1 MNNKISALLTNKHSK
16 YSIRKR
22 TVGTAS
28 LLIGATLVFG
38 IHAEDA
44 KAAENTEA
52 TDAPKVDN
60 HQVIND
66 EQLTTP
72 ATEASAT
79 EISAPEVQSSPS
91 GETKVAPTA
100 EETTIDTHSE
110 TNEIETT
117 PDAKEKLV
125 EVAQVT
131 PVKAPVEE
139 DISRKQEGEKQPTSS
154 EVEKAHTA
162 AVSQPRSLKRA
173 IPVAGNTTSEVNR
186 LDRVNQNVNDLI
198 KSDTTLSVKDS
209 DNSGTIEPGK
219 DSIAWKSAVSV
230 DDKVHSGD
238 YFTIKYSDTI
248 QAYGLNPVD
257 IRNIGNIE
265 DPNNGEIIAL
275 AKHDPTNHTIL
286 YTFTDYVDSF
296 NNVKMNM
303 NFTLYIDPE
312 KIPESTKNVAF
323 SLTVG
328 EQTTTTYA
336 DITYKN
342 YTVHENNSIGS
353 AFTETTSN
361 RGNQEDPGYYK
372 QVIYV
377 NPLDNNLNNAN
388 LKIEAYNEKFPQNI
402 GQINQ
407 DVTKLKIYQVPEGY
421 TLNKGY
427 DIDPSKL
434 IDVTDQYKDK
444 TFYDTNESVNIS
456 LGNITSPFVVVV
468 DTKFKYTESETPTLV
483 QMATLTSDSNGSVK
497 TGNALGFTG
506 NSSGGTGNPV
516 YRLGNYVWHDSNQNG
531 IQELGEEGVGGV
543 TVEVFDTA
551 TNTKVGQAVTNA
563 DGSYL
568 ITNIPN
574 GTYRV
579 EFSNIPDQY
588 KVSPSNQGGDDQK
601 DSNGLSSTITVNGK
615 DNLSADLG
623 IYKPTYKIGDYVWYD
638 GTSAETDGIQ
648 NNHAVEHPI
657 QDVIVKLYDETGT
670 KLLQETK
677 TNREGYYEFAGLEP
691 NRYVVEFTNPEGYKP
706 VKPNQGTT
714 ATDSNITESSNRVN
728 VTIVDKDDLTIDA
741 GYFKEVEPPKEEER
755 FNLGDKVW
763 EDLNKD
769 GIQNENEPG
778 IKGVKVT
785 LTKEDGSTVETTT
798 DENGNYK
805 FTELPNGKYK
815 VVFET
820 LEGYEATKVNVG
832 DTALDSDGQTVEV
845 VIDNKDDMSIDSGFH
860 KPEEVEPPKEER
872 FNLGDKVWE
881 DLNKDGIQN
890 ENEPGI
896 KGVKVTLTKE
906 DGSTVETTTDENGN
920 YKFTELPNGKYKVVF
935 ETPEGYEP
943 TKVNVGDT
951 ALDSDGQTVEVVID
965 NKDDMTIDS
974 GFHKPEEVEPPKEER
989 FNLGDKVWEDLNKD
1003 GIQNENEPG
1012 IKGVKVTL
1020 TKEDGSTVE
1029 TTTDENGNYKFT
1041 ELPNGKYK
1049 VVFETLEGYEATKVN
1064 VGDTALDSDGQTVEV
1079 VIDNKDDMTIDSGF
1093 HKPEEVEPPK
1103 EERFNLGDK
1112 VWEDLNK
1119 DGIQNENEPGIKG
1132 VKVTLTKE
1140 DGSTVETTTDENGNY
1155 KFTELPNGK
1164 YKVVFETLEGYE
1176 ATKVN
1181 VGDTAL
1187 DSDGQ
1192 TVEVV
1197 IDNKDDM
1204 TIDSGFHKPEE
1215 VESPKE
1221 ERFNLGD
1228 KVWED
1233 LNKDGIQNENEPGIK
1248 GVKVTLTKEDGST
1261 VETTT
1266 DENGNYKFT
1275 ELPNGKYKV
1284 VFETLEG
1291 YEATKVNVGDTAL
1304 DSDGQ
1309 TVEVVIDNKD
1319 DMSIDSGFHKPT
1331 PEVPEQ
1337 PGEPETPT
1345 PEVPEQPGEPEAP
1358 APNVPEQPGEPE
1370 TPTPD
1375 MPEQPGEPEV
1385 PTPDMPEQP
1394 GEPEAPTPDMPEQ
1407 PGEPEAPTP
1416 DMPEQPGEPEAPT
1429 PDMPEQPGEP
1439 EAPTPDM
1446 PEQPG
1451 EPEAPTPD
1459 MPEQPSEPKTPTPVL
1474 SEQPSH
1480 PSHKAITRPVSV
1492 GTQVDQT
1499 SHPTSK
1505 RKKQALPET
1514 GQSST
1519 NEAPLLGGLLAVL
1532 GALFVVGRRKKQKN
1546 Q

>member
-1 MNNKISALLTNKHSK
+1 M
-16 YSIRKR
+16 
-22 TVGTAS
+22 
-28 LLIGATLVFG
+28 
-38 IHAEDA
+38 
-44 KAAENTEA
+44 
-52 TDAPKVDN
+52 
-60 HQVIND
+60 
-66 EQLTTP
+66 
-72 ATEASAT
+72 
-79 EISAPEVQSSPS
+79 
-91 GETKVAPTA
+91 
-100 EETTIDTHSE
+100 
-110 TNEIETT
+110 
-117 PDAKEKLV
+117 
-125 EVAQVT
+125 T

-139 DISRKQEGEKQPTSS
+139 DISRKQEDEKQPTSS

-198 KSDTTLSVKDS
+198 KSDTSLTVIDADK
-209 DNSGTIEPGK
+209 NGTIVPAQ
-219 DSIAWKSAVSV
+219 DYIAWKSLISV
-230 DDKVHSGD
+230 DDKVNSGD
-238 YFTIKYSDTI
+238 HFTIKYSDTI
-248 QAYGLNPVD
+248 QMYGLNPVD
-257 IRNIGNIE
+257 IRNIG
-265 DPNNGEIIAL
+265 DVVDRNNGETIAT
-275 AKHDPTNHTIL
+275 AVHDTTNKVIT
-286 YTFTDYVDSF
+286 YTFTDYVDRF
-296 NNVKMNM
+296 NSVKMNM
-303 NFTLYIDPE
+303 DYSIYMDSAQ
-312 KIPESTKNVAF
+312 IPQSKTGIEF
-323 SLTVG
+323 GITVG
-328 EQTTTTYA
+328 NDTTTTTA
-336 DITYKN
+336 DINYPQYK
-342 YTVHENNSIGS
+342 VVDKNSIGS
-353 AFTETTSN
+353 AFTETVSN
-361 RGNQEDPGYYK
+361 KGNQDDPGYYI
-372 QVIYV
+372 QTIYV
-377 NPLDNNLNNAN
+377 NPLNESLKGTKLNVQAYHPKYPNNV
-388 LKIEAYNEKFPQNI
+388 

-407 DVTKLKIYQVPEGY
+407 DVTNLKIYQVPKGY
-421 TLNKGY
+421 TLNQGY
-427 DIDPSKL
+427 DINTKEL
-434 IDVTDQYKDK
+434 NDVTETFQSKIVYGKDDMV
-444 TFYDTNESVNIS
+444 TID
-456 LGNITSPFVVVV
+456 LGDITTPFVVVV
-468 DTKFKYTESETPTLV
+468 NSKFEYTDSENPTLV
-483 QMATLTSDSNGSVK
+483 QMATLTSANNRSAQV
-497 TGNALGFTG
+497 GNALGFT
-506 NSSGGTGNPV
+506 NNASGGIGKEV
-516 YRLGNYVWHDSNQNG
+516 YKVGNYVWHDSNQNG

-574 GTYRV
+574 GMYRV

-741 GYFKEVEPPKEEER
+741 GYFKEVEPPKEER

-763 EDLNKD
+763 EDLN
-769 GIQNENEPG
+769 Q
-778 IKGVKVT
+778 
-785 LTKEDGSTVETTT
+785 
-798 DENGNYK
+798 
-805 FTELPNGKYK
+805 
-815 VVFET
+815 
-820 LEGYEATKVNVG
+820 
-832 DTALDSDGQTVEV
+832 
-845 VIDNKDDMSIDSGFH
+845 
-860 KPEEVEPPKEER
+860 
-872 FNLGDKVWE
+872 
-881 DLNKDGIQN
+881 DGIQN

-935 ETPEGYEP
+935 ETP
-943 TKVNVGDT
+943 
-951 ALDSDGQTVEVVID
+951 
-965 NKDDMTIDS
+965 
-974 GFHKPEEVEPPKEER
+974 
-989 FNLGDKVWEDLNKD
+989 
-1003 GIQNENEPG
+1003 
-1012 IKGVKVTL
+1012 
-1020 TKEDGSTVE
+1020 
-1029 TTTDENGNYKFT
+1029 
-1041 ELPNGKYK
+1041 
-1049 VVFETLEGYEATKVN
+1049 
-1064 VGDTALDSDGQTVEV
+1064 
-1079 VIDNKDDMTIDSGF
+1079 
-1093 HKPEEVEPPK
+1093 
-1103 EERFNLGDK
+1103 
-1112 VWEDLNK
+1112 
-1119 DGIQNENEPGIKG
+1119 
-1132 VKVTLTKE
+1132 
-1140 DGSTVETTTDENGNY
+1140 
-1155 KFTELPNGK
+1155 
-1164 YKVVFETLEGYE
+1164 
-1176 ATKVN
+1176 
-1181 VGDTAL
+1181 
-1187 DSDGQ
+1187 
-1192 TVEVV
+1192 
-1197 IDNKDDM
+1197 
-1204 TIDSGFHKPEE
+1204 
-1215 VESPKE
+1215 
-1221 ERFNLGD
+1221 
-1228 KVWED
+1228 
-1233 LNKDGIQNENEPGIK
+1233 
-1248 GVKVTLTKEDGST
+1248 
-1261 VETTT
+1261 
-1266 DENGNYKFT
+1266 
-1275 ELPNGKYKV
+1275 
-1284 VFETLEG
+1284 EG

-1345 PEVPEQPGEPEAP
+1345 PEVPEQPGEPETP
-1358 APNVPEQPGEPE
+1358 TPEVPEQPGEPE
-1370 TPTPD
+1370 TPTPEV
-1375 MPEQPGEPEV
+1375 PEQPGKPETPTPEV
-1385 PTPDMPEQP
+1385 PEQP

-1407 PGEPEAPTP
+1407 PGEPEV
-1416 DMPEQPGEPEAPT
+1416 PT

>member
-1 MNNKISALLTNKHSK
+1 
-16 YSIRKR
+16 
-22 TVGTAS
+22 
-28 LLIGATLVFG
+28 
-38 IHAEDA
+38 
-44 KAAENTEA
+44 
-52 TDAPKVDN
+52 
-60 HQVIND
+60 
-66 EQLTTP
+66 
-72 ATEASAT
+72 
-79 EISAPEVQSSPS
+79 
-91 GETKVAPTA
+91 
-100 EETTIDTHSE
+100 
-110 TNEIETT
+110 
-117 PDAKEKLV
+117 
-125 EVAQVT
+125 
-131 PVKAPVEE
+131 
-139 DISRKQEGEKQPTSS
+139 
-154 EVEKAHTA
+154 
-162 AVSQPRSLKRA
+162 
-173 IPVAGNTTSEVNR
+173 
-186 LDRVNQNVNDLI
+186 
-198 KSDTTLSVKDS
+198 
-209 DNSGTIEPGK
+209 
-219 DSIAWKSAVSV
+219 
-230 DDKVHSGD
+230 
-238 YFTIKYSDTI
+238 
-248 QAYGLNPVD
+248 
-257 IRNIGNIE
+257 
-265 DPNNGEIIAL
+265 
-275 AKHDPTNHTIL
+275 
-286 YTFTDYVDSF
+286 
-296 NNVKMNM
+296 
-303 NFTLYIDPE
+303 
-312 KIPESTKNVAF
+312 PESTKNVAF

-574 GTYRV
+574 GMYRV

-763 EDLNKD
+763 EDLNQD

-820 LEGYEATKVNVG
+820 PEGYEPTKVNVG

-881 DLNKDGIQN
+881 DLNQDGIQN

-974 GFHKPEEVEPPKEER
+974 GFHKPTPEVPEQPGEP
-989 FNLGDKVWEDLNKD
+989 
-1003 GIQNENEPG
+1003 
-1012 IKGVKVTL
+1012 
-1020 TKEDGSTVE
+1020 E
-1029 TTTDENGNYKFT
+1029 T
-1041 ELPNGKYK
+1041 
-1049 VVFETLEGYEATKVN
+1049 
-1064 VGDTALDSDGQTVEV
+1064 
-1079 VIDNKDDMTIDSGF
+1079 
-1093 HKPEEVEPPK
+1093 
-1103 EERFNLGDK
+1103 
-1112 VWEDLNK
+1112 
-1119 DGIQNENEPGIKG
+1119 
-1132 VKVTLTKE
+1132 
-1140 DGSTVETTTDENGNY
+1140 
-1155 KFTELPNGK
+1155 
-1164 YKVVFETLEGYE
+1164 
-1176 ATKVN
+1176 
-1181 VGDTAL
+1181 
-1187 DSDGQ
+1187 
-1192 TVEVV
+1192 
-1197 IDNKDDM
+1197 
-1204 TIDSGFHKPEE
+1204 
-1215 VESPKE
+1215 
-1221 ERFNLGD
+1221 
-1228 KVWED
+1228 
-1233 LNKDGIQNENEPGIK
+1233 
-1248 GVKVTLTKEDGST
+1248 
-1261 VETTT
+1261 
-1266 DENGNYKFT
+1266 
-1275 ELPNGKYKV
+1275 
-1284 VFETLEG
+1284 
-1291 YEATKVNVGDTAL
+1291 
-1304 DSDGQ
+1304 
-1309 TVEVVIDNKD
+1309 
-1319 DMSIDSGFHKPT
+1319 PT

-1345 PEVPEQPGEPEAP
+1345 PEVPEQPGEPETP
-1358 APNVPEQPGEPE
+1358 TPEVPEQPGEPE
-1370 TPTPD
+1370 VPTPD

-1407 PGEPEAPTP
+1407 P
-1416 DMPEQPGEPEAPT
+1416 
-1429 PDMPEQPGEP
+1429 
-1439 EAPTPDM
+1439 
-1446 PEQPG
+1446 
-1451 EPEAPTPD
+1451 
-1459 MPEQPSEPKTPTPVL
+1459 SKPKTPTPVL

>member
-162 AVSQPRSLKRA
+162 AVSQPKSLKRA

-198 KSDTTLSVKDS
+198 KSDTSLTVIDADK
-209 DNSGTIEPGK
+209 NGTIVPAQ
-219 DSIAWKSAVSV
+219 DYIAWKSLISV
-230 DDKVHSGD
+230 DDKVNSGD
-238 YFTIKYSDTI
+238 HFTIKYSDTI
-248 QAYGLNPVD
+248 QMYGLNPVD
-257 IRNIGNIE
+257 IRNIG
-265 DPNNGEIIAL
+265 DVVDRNNGETIAT
-275 AKHDPTNHTIL
+275 AVHDTTNKVIT
-286 YTFTDYVDSF
+286 YTFTDYVDRF
-296 NNVKMNM
+296 NSVKMNM
-303 NFTLYIDPE
+303 DYSIYMDSAQ
-312 KIPESTKNVAF
+312 IPQSKTGVEF
-323 SLTVG
+323 GITVG
-328 EQTTTTYA
+328 NDTTTTTA
-336 DITYKN
+336 DINYPQYK
-342 YTVHENNSIGS
+342 VVDKNSIGS
-353 AFTETTSN
+353 AFTETVSN
-361 RGNQEDPGYYK
+361 KGNQDDPGYYI
-372 QVIYV
+372 QTIYV
-377 NPLDNNLNNAN
+377 NPLNESLKGTKLNVQAYHPNYPNNV
-388 LKIEAYNEKFPQNI
+388 

-407 DVTKLKIYQVPEGY
+407 DITNLKIYQVPEGY
-421 TLNKGY
+421 TLNQGY
-427 DIDPSKL
+427 DINTKEL
-434 IDVTDQYKDK
+434 TEVTDKFQQKIMYDK
-444 TFYDTNESVNIS
+444 NDSVTVDF
-456 LGNITSPFVVVV
+456 GDITTPYVVVV
-468 DTKFKYTESETPTLV
+468 NSKFEYTDSENPTLV
-483 QMATLTSDSNGSVK
+483 QMATLTSANNRSAQV
-497 TGNALGFTG
+497 GNALGFT
-506 NSSGGTGNPV
+506 NNASGGIGKEV
-516 YRLGNYVWHDSNQNG
+516 YKVGNYVWHDSNQNG

-574 GTYRV
+574 GMYRV

-763 EDLNKD
+763 EDLNQD

-820 LEGYEATKVNVG
+820 PEGYEPTKVNVG

-1049 VVFETLEGYEATKVN
+1049 VVFET
-1064 VGDTALDSDGQTVEV
+1064 
-1079 VIDNKDDMTIDSGF
+1079 
-1093 HKPEEVEPPK
+1093 P
-1103 EERFNLGDK
+1103 
-1112 VWEDLNK
+1112 
-1119 DGIQNENEPGIKG
+1119 
-1132 VKVTLTKE
+1132 
-1140 DGSTVETTTDENGNY
+1140 
-1155 KFTELPNGK
+1155 
-1164 YKVVFETLEGYE
+1164 
-1176 ATKVN
+1176 
-1181 VGDTAL
+1181 
-1187 DSDGQ
+1187 
-1192 TVEVV
+1192 
-1197 IDNKDDM
+1197 
-1204 TIDSGFHKPEE
+1204 
-1215 VESPKE
+1215 
-1221 ERFNLGD
+1221 
-1228 KVWED
+1228 
-1233 LNKDGIQNENEPGIK
+1233 
-1248 GVKVTLTKEDGST
+1248 
-1261 VETTT
+1261 
-1266 DENGNYKFT
+1266 
-1275 ELPNGKYKV
+1275 
-1284 VFETLEG
+1284 EG

-1345 PEVPEQPGEPEAP
+1345 PEVPEQPGEPETP
-1358 APNVPEQPGEPE
+1358 TPEVPEQPGEPE
-1370 TPTPD
+1370 TPTPEV
-1375 MPEQPGEPEV
+1375 PEQPGEPE
-1385 PTPDMPEQP
+1385 T
-1394 GEPEAPTPDMPEQ
+1394 
-1407 PGEPEAPTP
+1407 
-1416 DMPEQPGEPEAPT
+1416 
-1429 PDMPEQPGEP
+1429 
-1439 EAPTPDM
+1439 
-1446 PEQPG
+1446 
-1451 EPEAPTPD
+1451 PTPD

-1505 RKKQALPET
+1505 RKKQSLPET

>member
-820 LEGYEATKVNVG
+820 PEGYEPTKVNVG

-1049 VVFETLEGYEATKVN
+1049 VVFET
-1064 VGDTALDSDGQTVEV
+1064 
-1079 VIDNKDDMTIDSGF
+1079 
-1093 HKPEEVEPPK
+1093 P
-1103 EERFNLGDK
+1103 
-1112 VWEDLNK
+1112 
-1119 DGIQNENEPGIKG
+1119 
-1132 VKVTLTKE
+1132 
-1140 DGSTVETTTDENGNY
+1140 
-1155 KFTELPNGK
+1155 
-1164 YKVVFETLEGYE
+1164 EGYE

-1309 TVEVVIDNKD
+1309 TVEVVIDNK
-1319 DMSIDSGFHKPT
+1319 
-1331 PEVPEQ
+1331 
-1337 PGEPETPT
+1337 
-1345 PEVPEQPGEPEAP
+1345 
-1358 APNVPEQPGEPE
+1358 
-1370 TPTPD
+1370 
-1375 MPEQPGEPEV
+1375 
-1385 PTPDMPEQP
+1385 
-1394 GEPEAPTPDMPEQ
+1394 
-1407 PGEPEAPTP
+1407 
-1416 DMPEQPGEPEAPT
+1416 
-1429 PDMPEQPGEP
+1429 
-1439 EAPTPDM
+1439 
-1446 PEQPG
+1446 
-1451 EPEAPTPD
+1451 
-1459 MPEQPSEPKTPTPVL
+1459 
-1474 SEQPSH
+1474 
-1480 PSHKAITRPVSV
+1480 
-1492 GTQVDQT
+1492 
-1499 SHPTSK
+1499 
-1505 RKKQALPET
+1505 
-1514 GQSST
+1514 
-1519 NEAPLLGGLLAVL
+1519 
-1532 GALFVVGRRKKQKN
+1532 
-1546 Q
+1546 

>member
-139 DISRKQEGEKQPTSS
+139 DISRKQEDEKQPTSS

-198 KSDTTLSVKDS
+198 KSDTSLTVIDADK
-209 DNSGTIEPGK
+209 NGTIVPAQ
-219 DSIAWKSAVSV
+219 DYIAWKSLISV
-230 DDKVHSGD
+230 DDKVNSGD
-238 YFTIKYSDTI
+238 HFTIKYSDTI
-248 QAYGLNPVD
+248 QMYGLNPVD
-257 IRNIGNIE
+257 IRNIG
-265 DPNNGEIIAL
+265 DVVDRNNGETIAT
-275 AKHDPTNHTIL
+275 AVHDTTNKVIT
-286 YTFTDYVDSF
+286 YTFTDYVDRF
-296 NNVKMNM
+296 NSVKMNM
-303 NFTLYIDPE
+303 DYSIYMDSAQ
-312 KIPESTKNVAF
+312 IPQSKTGIEF
-323 SLTVG
+323 GITVG
-328 EQTTTTYA
+328 NDTTTATA
-336 DITYKN
+336 DINYPQYK
-342 YTVHENNSIGS
+342 VVDKNSIGS
-353 AFTETTSN
+353 AFTETVSN
-361 RGNQEDPGYYK
+361 KGNQDDPGYYI
-372 QVIYV
+372 QTIYV
-377 NPLDNNLNNAN
+377 NPLNESLKGTKLNVQAYHPKYPNNV
-388 LKIEAYNEKFPQNI
+388 

-407 DVTKLKIYQVPEGY
+407 DVTNLKIYQVPKGY
-421 TLNKGY
+421 TLNQGY
-427 DIDPSKL
+427 DINTKEL
-434 IDVTDQYKDK
+434 NDVTETFQSKIVYGKDDMV
-444 TFYDTNESVNIS
+444 TID
-456 LGNITSPFVVVV
+456 LGDITTPFVVVV
-468 DTKFKYTESETPTLV
+468 NSKFEYTDSENPTLV
-483 QMATLTSDSNGSVK
+483 QMATLTSANNRSAQV
-497 TGNALGFTG
+497 GNALGFT
-506 NSSGGTGNPV
+506 NNASGGIGKEV
-516 YRLGNYVWHDSNQNG
+516 YKVGNYVWHDSNQNG

-648 NNHAVEHPI
+648 NNHAAEHPI

-741 GYFKEVEPPKEEER
+741 GYF
-755 FNLGDKVW
+755 N
-763 EDLNKD
+763 
-769 GIQNENEPG
+769 
-778 IKGVKVT
+778 
-785 LTKEDGSTVETTT
+785 
-798 DENGNYK
+798 
-805 FTELPNGKYK
+805 
-815 VVFET
+815 
-820 LEGYEATKVNVG
+820 
-832 DTALDSDGQTVEV
+832 
-845 VIDNKDDMSIDSGFH
+845 
-860 KPEEVEPPKEER
+860 EVEPPKEER

-935 ETPEGYEP
+935 ETPEGY
-943 TKVNVGDT
+943 
-951 ALDSDGQTVEVVID
+951 A
-965 NKDDMTIDS
+965 
-974 GFHKPEEVEPPKEER
+974 
-989 FNLGDKVWEDLNKD
+989 
-1003 GIQNENEPG
+1003 
-1012 IKGVKVTL
+1012 
-1020 TKEDGSTVE
+1020 
-1029 TTTDENGNYKFT
+1029 
-1041 ELPNGKYK
+1041 
-1049 VVFETLEGYEATKVN
+1049 ATKVN

-1093 HKPEEVEPPK
+1093 HKPTPEVPEQPGEP
-1103 EERFNLGDK
+1103 
-1112 VWEDLNK
+1112 
-1119 DGIQNENEPGIKG
+1119 
-1132 VKVTLTKE
+1132 
-1140 DGSTVETTTDENGNY
+1140 ET
-1155 KFTELPNGK
+1155 
-1164 YKVVFETLEGYE
+1164 
-1176 ATKVN
+1176 
-1181 VGDTAL
+1181 
-1187 DSDGQ
+1187 
-1192 TVEVV
+1192 
-1197 IDNKDDM
+1197 
-1204 TIDSGFHKPEE
+1204 
-1215 VESPKE
+1215 
-1221 ERFNLGD
+1221 
-1228 KVWED
+1228 
-1233 LNKDGIQNENEPGIK
+1233 
-1248 GVKVTLTKEDGST
+1248 
-1261 VETTT
+1261 
-1266 DENGNYKFT
+1266 
-1275 ELPNGKYKV
+1275 
-1284 VFETLEG
+1284 
-1291 YEATKVNVGDTAL
+1291 
-1304 DSDGQ
+1304 
-1309 TVEVVIDNKD
+1309 
-1319 DMSIDSGFHKPT
+1319 PT

-1345 PEVPEQPGEPEAP
+1345 PEVPEQPGEPE
-1358 APNVPEQPGEPE
+1358 V
-1370 TPTPD
+1370 PTPD

-1394 GEPEAPTPDMPEQ
+1394 GEPEVPTPDVPEQPGEPETPTPEVPEQPGEPEVPTPDMPEQ
-1407 PGEPEAPTP
+1407 PGEPEV
-1416 DMPEQPGEPEAPT
+1416 
-1429 PDMPEQPGEP
+1429 
-1439 EAPTPDM
+1439 PTPDM

>member
-198 KSDTTLSVKDS
+198 KSDTSLTVIDADK
-209 DNSGTIEPGK
+209 NGTIVPAQ
-219 DSIAWKSAVSV
+219 DYIAWKSLISV
-230 DDKVHSGD
+230 DDKVNSGD
-238 YFTIKYSDTI
+238 HFTIKYSDTI
-248 QAYGLNPVD
+248 QMYGLNPVD
-257 IRNIGNIE
+257 IRNIG
-265 DPNNGEIIAL
+265 DVVDRNNGETIAT
-275 AKHDPTNHTIL
+275 AVHDTTNKVIT
-286 YTFTDYVDSF
+286 YTFTDYVDRF
-296 NNVKMNM
+296 NSVKMNM
-303 NFTLYIDPE
+303 DYSIYMDSAQ
-312 KIPESTKNVAF
+312 IPQSKTGIEF
-323 SLTVG
+323 GITVG
-328 EQTTTTYA
+328 NDTTTTTTA
-336 DITYKN
+336 DINYPQYK
-342 YTVHENNSIGS
+342 VVDKNSIGS
-353 AFTETTSN
+353 AFTETVSN
-361 RGNQEDPGYYK
+361 KGNQDDPGYYI
-372 QVIYV
+372 QTIYV
-377 NPLDNNLNNAN
+377 NPLNESLKGTKLNVQAYHPKYPNNV
-388 LKIEAYNEKFPQNI
+388 

-407 DVTKLKIYQVPEGY
+407 DVTNLKIYQVPKGY
-421 TLNKGY
+421 TLNQGY
-427 DIDPSKL
+427 DINTKEL
-434 IDVTDQYKDK
+434 NDVTETFQSKIVYGKDDMV
-444 TFYDTNESVNIS
+444 TID
-456 LGNITSPFVVVV
+456 LGDITTPFVVVV
-468 DTKFKYTESETPTLV
+468 NSKFEYTDSENPTLV
-483 QMATLTSDSNGSVK
+483 QMATLTSANNRSAQV
-497 TGNALGFTG
+497 GNALGFT
-506 NSSGGTGNPV
+506 NNASGGIGKEV
-516 YRLGNYVWHDSNQNG
+516 YKVGNYVWHDSNQNG

-648 NNHAVEHPI
+648 NNHAAEHPI

-714 ATDSNITESSNRVN
+714 ATDSNITQSSNRVN

-741 GYFKEVEPPKEEER
+741 GYFNEVEPPKEER

-820 LEGYEATKVNVG
+820 PEGYEATKVNVG

-935 ETPEGYEP
+935 ETPEGYE
-943 TKVNVGDT
+943 
-951 ALDSDGQTVEVVID
+951 
-965 NKDDMTIDS
+965 
-974 GFHKPEEVEPPKEER
+974 
-989 FNLGDKVWEDLNKD
+989 
-1003 GIQNENEPG
+1003 
-1012 IKGVKVTL
+1012 
-1020 TKEDGSTVE
+1020 
-1029 TTTDENGNYKFT
+1029 
-1041 ELPNGKYK
+1041 
-1049 VVFETLEGYEATKVN
+1049 
-1064 VGDTALDSDGQTVEV
+1064 
-1079 VIDNKDDMTIDSGF
+1079 
-1093 HKPEEVEPPK
+1093 
-1103 EERFNLGDK
+1103 
-1112 VWEDLNK
+1112 
-1119 DGIQNENEPGIKG
+1119 
-1132 VKVTLTKE
+1132 
-1140 DGSTVETTTDENGNY
+1140 
-1155 KFTELPNGK
+1155 
-1164 YKVVFETLEGYE
+1164 
-1176 ATKVN
+1176 
-1181 VGDTAL
+1181 
-1187 DSDGQ
+1187 
-1192 TVEVV
+1192 
-1197 IDNKDDM
+1197 
-1204 TIDSGFHKPEE
+1204 
-1215 VESPKE
+1215 
-1221 ERFNLGD
+1221 
-1228 KVWED
+1228 
-1233 LNKDGIQNENEPGIK
+1233 
-1248 GVKVTLTKEDGST
+1248 
-1261 VETTT
+1261 
-1266 DENGNYKFT
+1266 
-1275 ELPNGKYKV
+1275 
-1284 VFETLEG
+1284 
-1291 YEATKVNVGDTAL
+1291 ATKVNVGDTAL

-1345 PEVPEQPGEPEAP
+1345 PEVPEQPGEPETP
-1358 APNVPEQPGEPE
+1358 TPEVPEQPGEPE
-1370 TPTPD
+1370 TPTPEVPEQPGKPETPTPEVPEQPGEPEAPTPD

-1407 PGEPEAPTP
+1407 PR
-1416 DMPEQPGEPEAPT
+1416 
-1429 PDMPEQPGEP
+1429 
-1439 EAPTPDM
+1439 
-1446 PEQPG
+1446 

>member
-198 KSDTTLSVKDS
+198 KSDTSLTVIDADK
-209 DNSGTIEPGK
+209 NGTIVPAQ
-219 DSIAWKSAVSV
+219 DYIAWKSLISV
-230 DDKVHSGD
+230 DDKVNSGD
-238 YFTIKYSDTI
+238 HFTIKYSDTI
-248 QAYGLNPVD
+248 QMYGLNPVD
-257 IRNIGNIE
+257 IRNIG
-265 DPNNGEIIAL
+265 DVVDRNNGETIAT
-275 AKHDPTNHTIL
+275 AVHDTTNKVIT
-286 YTFTDYVDSF
+286 YTFTDYVDRF
-296 NNVKMNM
+296 NSVKMNM
-303 NFTLYIDPE
+303 DYSIYMDSAQ
-312 KIPESTKNVAF
+312 IPQSKTGIEF
-323 SLTVG
+323 GITVG
-328 EQTTTTYA
+328 NDTTTTTA
-336 DITYKN
+336 DINYPQYK
-342 YTVHENNSIGS
+342 VVDKNSIGS
-353 AFTETTSN
+353 AFTETVSN
-361 RGNQEDPGYYK
+361 KGNQDDPGYYI
-372 QVIYV
+372 QTIYV
-377 NPLDNNLNNAN
+377 NPLNESLKGTKLNVQAYHPKYPNNV
-388 LKIEAYNEKFPQNI
+388 

-407 DVTKLKIYQVPEGY
+407 DVTNLKIYQVPKGY
-421 TLNKGY
+421 TLNQGY
-427 DIDPSKL
+427 DINTKEL
-434 IDVTDQYKDK
+434 NDVTETFQSKIVYGKDDMV
-444 TFYDTNESVNIS
+444 TID
-456 LGNITSPFVVVV
+456 LGDITTPFVVVV
-468 DTKFKYTESETPTLV
+468 NSKFEYTDSENPTLV
-483 QMATLTSDSNGSVK
+483 QMATLTSANNRSAQV
-497 TGNALGFTG
+497 GNALGFT
-506 NSSGGTGNPV
+506 NNASGGIGKEV
-516 YRLGNYVWHDSNQNG
+516 YKVGNYVWHDSNQNG

-648 NNHAVEHPI
+648 NNHAAEHPI

-741 GYFKEVEPPKEEER
+741 GYFKEVEPPKEE
-755 FNLGDKVW
+755 
-763 EDLNKD
+763 
-769 GIQNENEPG
+769 
-778 IKGVKVT
+778 
-785 LTKEDGSTVETTT
+785 
-798 DENGNYK
+798 
-805 FTELPNGKYK
+805 
-815 VVFET
+815 
-820 LEGYEATKVNVG
+820 
-832 DTALDSDGQTVEV
+832 
-845 VIDNKDDMSIDSGFH
+845 
-860 KPEEVEPPKEER
+860 R

-935 ETPEGYEP
+935 ETPEGYEA

-974 GFHKPEEVEPPKEER
+974 GFHKPEEVEPPKEEER
-989 FNLGDKVWEDLNKD
+989 FNLGDKVWEDLNQD

-1049 VVFETLEGYEATKVN
+1049 VVFET
-1064 VGDTALDSDGQTVEV
+1064 
-1079 VIDNKDDMTIDSGF
+1079 
-1093 HKPEEVEPPK
+1093 P
-1103 EERFNLGDK
+1103 
-1112 VWEDLNK
+1112 
-1119 DGIQNENEPGIKG
+1119 
-1132 VKVTLTKE
+1132 
-1140 DGSTVETTTDENGNY
+1140 
-1155 KFTELPNGK
+1155 
-1164 YKVVFETLEGYE
+1164 
-1176 ATKVN
+1176 
-1181 VGDTAL
+1181 
-1187 DSDGQ
+1187 
-1192 TVEVV
+1192 
-1197 IDNKDDM
+1197 
-1204 TIDSGFHKPEE
+1204 
-1215 VESPKE
+1215 
-1221 ERFNLGD
+1221 
-1228 KVWED
+1228 
-1233 LNKDGIQNENEPGIK
+1233 
-1248 GVKVTLTKEDGST
+1248 
-1261 VETTT
+1261 
-1266 DENGNYKFT
+1266 
-1275 ELPNGKYKV
+1275 
-1284 VFETLEG
+1284 EG

-1345 PEVPEQPGEPEAP
+1345 PEVPEQPGEPETP
-1358 APNVPEQPGEPE
+1358 TPEVPEQPGEPE
-1370 TPTPD
+1370 
-1375 MPEQPGEPEV
+1375 V
-1385 PTPDMPEQP
+1385 
-1394 GEPEAPTPDMPEQ
+1394 
-1407 PGEPEAPTP
+1407 
-1416 DMPEQPGEPEAPT
+1416 
-1429 PDMPEQPGEP
+1429 
-1439 EAPTPDM
+1439 PTPDM

>member
-44 KAAENTEA
+44 KAAENKEA
-52 TDAPKVDN
+52 TDTPKVDN

-110 TNEIETT
+110 TNEIEPT
-117 PDAKEKLV
+117 PDTKEKLV

-131 PVKAPVEE
+131 PVKVPVEE
-139 DISRKQEGEKQPTSS
+139 DLSRKQEGEKQPTSS

-342 YTVHENNSIGS
+342 YTVYENNSIGS

-444 TFYDTNESVNIS
+444 TVYDKNESVNVS
-456 LGNITSPFVVVV
+456 FGNITSPFVVVV
-468 DTKFKYTESETPTLV
+468 DTKFKYTDSETPTLV
-483 QMATLTSDSNGSVK
+483 QMATLTSDNNGSVK

-551 TNTKVGQAVTNA
+551 TNTKVGQTVTNA

-648 NNHAVEHPI
+648 NNHAAEHPI

-741 GYFKEVEPPKEEER
+741 GYFKEVEPPKEE
-755 FNLGDKVW
+755 
-763 EDLNKD
+763 
-769 GIQNENEPG
+769 
-778 IKGVKVT
+778 
-785 LTKEDGSTVETTT
+785 
-798 DENGNYK
+798 
-805 FTELPNGKYK
+805 
-815 VVFET
+815 
-820 LEGYEATKVNVG
+820 
-832 DTALDSDGQTVEV
+832 
-845 VIDNKDDMSIDSGFH
+845 
-860 KPEEVEPPKEER
+860 R

-935 ETPEGYEP
+935 ETP
-943 TKVNVGDT
+943 
-951 ALDSDGQTVEVVID
+951 
-965 NKDDMTIDS
+965 
-974 GFHKPEEVEPPKEER
+974 
-989 FNLGDKVWEDLNKD
+989 
-1003 GIQNENEPG
+1003 
-1012 IKGVKVTL
+1012 
-1020 TKEDGSTVE
+1020 
-1029 TTTDENGNYKFT
+1029 
-1041 ELPNGKYK
+1041 
-1049 VVFETLEGYEATKVN
+1049 EGYEATKVN

-1164 YKVVFETLEGYE
+1164 YKVVFETPEGYE

-1181 VGDTAL
+1181 LGDTAL

-1204 TIDSGFHKPEE
+1204 T
-1215 VESPKE
+1215 
-1221 ERFNLGD
+1221 
-1228 KVWED
+1228 
-1233 LNKDGIQNENEPGIK
+1233 
-1248 GVKVTLTKEDGST
+1248 
-1261 VETTT
+1261 
-1266 DENGNYKFT
+1266 
-1275 ELPNGKYKV
+1275 
-1284 VFETLEG
+1284 
-1291 YEATKVNVGDTAL
+1291 
-1304 DSDGQ
+1304 
-1309 TVEVVIDNKD
+1309 
-1319 DMSIDSGFHKPT
+1319 IDSGFHKPT

-1345 PEVPEQPGEPEAP
+1345 PEVPEQPGEPETP
-1358 APNVPEQPGEPE
+1358 TPEVPEQPGEPE
-1370 TPTPD
+1370 TPTP
-1375 MPEQPGEPEV
+1375 EV
-1385 PTPDMPEQP
+1385 PEQP
-1394 GEPEAPTPDMPEQ
+1394 GEPEAPTPEVPV
-1407 PGEPEAPTP
+1407 
-1416 DMPEQPGEPEAPT
+1416 
-1429 PDMPEQPGEP
+1429 
-1439 EAPTPDM
+1439 
-1446 PEQPG
+1446 
-1451 EPEAPTPD
+1451 
-1459 MPEQPSEPKTPTPVL
+1459 QPSEPKTPTPVL

-1505 RKKQALPET
+1505 RKQQALPET

>member
-139 DISRKQEGEKQPTSS
+139 DISRKQEDEKQPTSS

-198 KSDTTLSVKDS
+198 KSDTSLTVIDADK
-209 DNSGTIEPGK
+209 NGTIVPAQ
-219 DSIAWKSAVSV
+219 DYIAWKSLISV
-230 DDKVHSGD
+230 DDKVNSGD
-238 YFTIKYSDTI
+238 HFTIKYSDTI
-248 QAYGLNPVD
+248 QMYGLNPVD
-257 IRNIGNIE
+257 IRNIG
-265 DPNNGEIIAL
+265 DVVDRNNGETIAT
-275 AKHDPTNHTIL
+275 AVHDTTNKVIT
-286 YTFTDYVDSF
+286 YTFTDYVDRF
-296 NNVKMNM
+296 NSVKMNM
-303 NFTLYIDPE
+303 DYSIYMDSAQ
-312 KIPESTKNVAF
+312 IPQSKTGIEF
-323 SLTVG
+323 GITVG
-328 EQTTTTYA
+328 NDTTTTTA
-336 DITYKN
+336 DINYPQYK
-342 YTVHENNSIGS
+342 VVDKNSIGS
-353 AFTETTSN
+353 AFTETVSN
-361 RGNQEDPGYYK
+361 KGNQDDPGYYI
-372 QVIYV
+372 QTIYV
-377 NPLDNNLNNAN
+377 NPLNESLKGTKLNVQAYHPKYPNNV
-388 LKIEAYNEKFPQNI
+388 

-407 DVTKLKIYQVPEGY
+407 DVTNLKIYQVPKGY
-421 TLNKGY
+421 TLNQGY
-427 DIDPSKL
+427 DINTKEL
-434 IDVTDQYKDK
+434 NDVTETFQSKIVYGKDDMV
-444 TFYDTNESVNIS
+444 TID
-456 LGNITSPFVVVV
+456 LGDITTPFVVVV
-468 DTKFKYTESETPTLV
+468 NSKFEYTDSENPTLV
-483 QMATLTSDSNGSVK
+483 QMATLTSANNRSAQV
-497 TGNALGFTG
+497 GNALGFT
-506 NSSGGTGNPV
+506 NNASGGIGKEV
-516 YRLGNYVWHDSNQNG
+516 YKVGNYVWHDSNQNG

-648 NNHAVEHPI
+648 NNHAAEHPI

-691 NRYVVEFTNPEGYKP
+691 T
-706 VKPNQGTT
+706 
-714 ATDSNITESSNRVN
+714 
-728 VTIVDKDDLTIDA
+728 
-741 GYFKEVEPPKEEER
+741 
-755 FNLGDKVW
+755 
-763 EDLNKD
+763 
-769 GIQNENEPG
+769 
-778 IKGVKVT
+778 
-785 LTKEDGSTVETTT
+785 
-798 DENGNYK
+798 
-805 FTELPNGKYK
+805 
-815 VVFET
+815 
-820 LEGYEATKVNVG
+820 
-832 DTALDSDGQTVEV
+832 
-845 VIDNKDDMSIDSGFH
+845 
-860 KPEEVEPPKEER
+860 KEER

-935 ETPEGYEP
+935 ETP
-943 TKVNVGDT
+943 
-951 ALDSDGQTVEVVID
+951 
-965 NKDDMTIDS
+965 
-974 GFHKPEEVEPPKEER
+974 
-989 FNLGDKVWEDLNKD
+989 
-1003 GIQNENEPG
+1003 
-1012 IKGVKVTL
+1012 
-1020 TKEDGSTVE
+1020 
-1029 TTTDENGNYKFT
+1029 
-1041 ELPNGKYK
+1041 
-1049 VVFETLEGYEATKVN
+1049 EGYEATKVN

-1164 YKVVFETLEGYE
+1164 YKVVFET
-1176 ATKVN
+1176 
-1181 VGDTAL
+1181 
-1187 DSDGQ
+1187 
-1192 TVEVV
+1192 
-1197 IDNKDDM
+1197 
-1204 TIDSGFHKPEE
+1204 P
-1215 VESPKE
+1215 
-1221 ERFNLGD
+1221 
-1228 KVWED
+1228 
-1233 LNKDGIQNENEPGIK
+1233 
-1248 GVKVTLTKEDGST
+1248 
-1261 VETTT
+1261 
-1266 DENGNYKFT
+1266 
-1275 ELPNGKYKV
+1275 
-1284 VFETLEG
+1284 EG

-1370 TPTPD
+1370 TPTP
-1375 MPEQPGEPEV
+1375 
-1385 PTPDMPEQP
+1385 TPDMPEQP
-1394 GEPEAPTPDMPEQ
+1394 GEPEV
-1407 PGEPEAPTP
+1407 
-1416 DMPEQPGEPEAPT
+1416 
-1429 PDMPEQPGEP
+1429 
-1439 EAPTPDM
+1439 PTPDM

>member
-139 DISRKQEGEKQPTSS
+139 DISRKQEDEKQPTSS

-198 KSDTTLSVKDS
+198 KSDTSLTVIDADK
-209 DNSGTIEPGK
+209 NGTIVPAQ
-219 DSIAWKSAVSV
+219 DYIAWKSLISV
-230 DDKVHSGD
+230 DDKVNSGD
-238 YFTIKYSDTI
+238 HFTIKYSDTI
-248 QAYGLNPVD
+248 QMYGLNPVD
-257 IRNIGNIE
+257 IRNIG
-265 DPNNGEIIAL
+265 DVVDRNNGETIAT
-275 AKHDPTNHTIL
+275 AVHDTTNKVIT
-286 YTFTDYVDSF
+286 YTFTDYVDRF
-296 NNVKMNM
+296 NSVKMNM
-303 NFTLYIDPE
+303 DYSIYMDSAQ
-312 KIPESTKNVAF
+312 IPQSKTGIEF
-323 SLTVG
+323 GITVG
-328 EQTTTTYA
+328 NDTTTATA
-336 DITYKN
+336 DINYPQYK
-342 YTVHENNSIGS
+342 VVDKNSIGS
-353 AFTETTSN
+353 AFTETVSN
-361 RGNQEDPGYYK
+361 KGNQDDPGYYI
-372 QVIYV
+372 QTIYV
-377 NPLDNNLNNAN
+377 NPLNESLKGTKLNVQAYHPKYPNNV
-388 LKIEAYNEKFPQNI
+388 

-407 DVTKLKIYQVPEGY
+407 DVTNLKIYQVPKGY
-421 TLNKGY
+421 TLNQGY
-427 DIDPSKL
+427 DINTKEL
-434 IDVTDQYKDK
+434 NDVTETFQSKIVYGKDDMV
-444 TFYDTNESVNIS
+444 TID
-456 LGNITSPFVVVV
+456 LGDITTPFVVVV
-468 DTKFKYTESETPTLV
+468 NSKFEYTDSENPTLV
-483 QMATLTSDSNGSVK
+483 QMATLTSANNRSAQV
-497 TGNALGFTG
+497 GNALGFT
-506 NSSGGTGNPV
+506 NNASGGIGKEV
-516 YRLGNYVWHDSNQNG
+516 YKVGNYVWHDSNQNG

-648 NNHAVEHPI
+648 NNHAAEHPI

-741 GYFKEVEPPKEEER
+741 GYF
-755 FNLGDKVW
+755 N
-763 EDLNKD
+763 
-769 GIQNENEPG
+769 
-778 IKGVKVT
+778 
-785 LTKEDGSTVETTT
+785 
-798 DENGNYK
+798 
-805 FTELPNGKYK
+805 
-815 VVFET
+815 
-820 LEGYEATKVNVG
+820 
-832 DTALDSDGQTVEV
+832 
-845 VIDNKDDMSIDSGFH
+845 
-860 KPEEVEPPKEER
+860 EVEPPKEER

-935 ETPEGYEP
+935 ETPEGY
-943 TKVNVGDT
+943 
-951 ALDSDGQTVEVVID
+951 A
-965 NKDDMTIDS
+965 
-974 GFHKPEEVEPPKEER
+974 
-989 FNLGDKVWEDLNKD
+989 
-1003 GIQNENEPG
+1003 
-1012 IKGVKVTL
+1012 
-1020 TKEDGSTVE
+1020 
-1029 TTTDENGNYKFT
+1029 
-1041 ELPNGKYK
+1041 
-1049 VVFETLEGYEATKVN
+1049 ATKVN

-1093 HKPEEVEPPK
+1093 HKPTPEVPEQPGEP
-1103 EERFNLGDK
+1103 
-1112 VWEDLNK
+1112 
-1119 DGIQNENEPGIKG
+1119 
-1132 VKVTLTKE
+1132 
-1140 DGSTVETTTDENGNY
+1140 ET
-1155 KFTELPNGK
+1155 
-1164 YKVVFETLEGYE
+1164 
-1176 ATKVN
+1176 
-1181 VGDTAL
+1181 
-1187 DSDGQ
+1187 
-1192 TVEVV
+1192 
-1197 IDNKDDM
+1197 
-1204 TIDSGFHKPEE
+1204 
-1215 VESPKE
+1215 
-1221 ERFNLGD
+1221 
-1228 KVWED
+1228 
-1233 LNKDGIQNENEPGIK
+1233 
-1248 GVKVTLTKEDGST
+1248 
-1261 VETTT
+1261 
-1266 DENGNYKFT
+1266 
-1275 ELPNGKYKV
+1275 
-1284 VFETLEG
+1284 
-1291 YEATKVNVGDTAL
+1291 
-1304 DSDGQ
+1304 
-1309 TVEVVIDNKD
+1309 
-1319 DMSIDSGFHKPT
+1319 PT

-1345 PEVPEQPGEPEAP
+1345 PEVPEQPGEPE
-1358 APNVPEQPGEPE
+1358 V
-1370 TPTPD
+1370 PTPD

-1394 GEPEAPTPDMPEQ
+1394 GEPEVPTPDMPEQ
-1407 PGEPEAPTP
+1407 PGEPEVPTP
-1416 DMPEQPGEPEAPT
+1416 DMPEQPGEPEVPTPEVPEQPGEPEVPT

-1439 EAPTPDM
+1439 EVPTPDM

>member
-79 EISAPEVQSSPS
+79 EVSATEIQSSPS
-91 GETKVAPTA
+91 GETNVAPTA

-162 AVSQPRSLKRA
+162 AVSQPRSLKRV

-342 YTVHENNSIGS
+342 YTVYENNSIGS

-444 TFYDTNESVNIS
+444 TVYDKNESVNVS
-456 LGNITSPFVVVV
+456 FGNITSPFVVVV
-468 DTKFKYTESETPTLV
+468 DTKFKYTDSETPTLV
-483 QMATLTSDSNGSVK
+483 QMATLTSDNNGSVK

-638 GTSAETDGIQ
+638 GTSVETDGIQ
-648 NNHAVEHPI
+648 NNHAAEHPI

-741 GYFKEVEPPKEEER
+741 GYFKEVEPPKEE
-755 FNLGDKVW
+755 
-763 EDLNKD
+763 
-769 GIQNENEPG
+769 
-778 IKGVKVT
+778 
-785 LTKEDGSTVETTT
+785 
-798 DENGNYK
+798 
-805 FTELPNGKYK
+805 
-815 VVFET
+815 
-820 LEGYEATKVNVG
+820 
-832 DTALDSDGQTVEV
+832 
-845 VIDNKDDMSIDSGFH
+845 
-860 KPEEVEPPKEER
+860 R

-935 ETPEGYEP
+935 ETPEGYE
-943 TKVNVGDT
+943 
-951 ALDSDGQTVEVVID
+951 
-965 NKDDMTIDS
+965 
-974 GFHKPEEVEPPKEER
+974 
-989 FNLGDKVWEDLNKD
+989 
-1003 GIQNENEPG
+1003 
-1012 IKGVKVTL
+1012 
-1020 TKEDGSTVE
+1020 
-1029 TTTDENGNYKFT
+1029 
-1041 ELPNGKYK
+1041 
-1049 VVFETLEGYEATKVN
+1049 ATKVN

-1103 EERFNLGDK
+1103 EEKFNLG
-1112 VWEDLNK
+1112 
-1119 DGIQNENEPGIKG
+1119 
-1132 VKVTLTKE
+1132 
-1140 DGSTVETTTDENGNY
+1140 
-1155 KFTELPNGK
+1155 
-1164 YKVVFETLEGYE
+1164 
-1176 ATKVN
+1176 
-1181 VGDTAL
+1181 
-1187 DSDGQ
+1187 
-1192 TVEVV
+1192 
-1197 IDNKDDM
+1197 
-1204 TIDSGFHKPEE
+1204 
-1215 VESPKE
+1215 
-1221 ERFNLGD
+1221 
-1228 KVWED
+1228 
-1233 LNKDGIQNENEPGIK
+1233 
-1248 GVKVTLTKEDGST
+1248 
-1261 VETTT
+1261 
-1266 DENGNYKFT
+1266 
-1275 ELPNGKYKV
+1275 
-1284 VFETLEG
+1284 
-1291 YEATKVNVGDTAL
+1291 
-1304 DSDGQ
+1304 
-1309 TVEVVIDNKD
+1309 
-1319 DMSIDSGFHKPT
+1319 
-1331 PEVPEQ
+1331 
-1337 PGEPETPT
+1337 
-1345 PEVPEQPGEPEAP
+1345 
-1358 APNVPEQPGEPE
+1358 
-1370 TPTPD
+1370 
-1375 MPEQPGEPEV
+1375 
-1385 PTPDMPEQP
+1385 
-1394 GEPEAPTPDMPEQ
+1394 
-1407 PGEPEAPTP
+1407 
-1416 DMPEQPGEPEAPT
+1416 
-1429 PDMPEQPGEP
+1429 
-1439 EAPTPDM
+1439 
-1446 PEQPG
+1446 
-1451 EPEAPTPD
+1451 
-1459 MPEQPSEPKTPTPVL
+1459 
-1474 SEQPSH
+1474 
-1480 PSHKAITRPVSV
+1480 
-1492 GTQVDQT
+1492 
-1499 SHPTSK
+1499 
-1505 RKKQALPET
+1505 
-1514 GQSST
+1514 
-1519 NEAPLLGGLLAVL
+1519 
-1532 GALFVVGRRKKQKN
+1532 
-1546 Q
+1546 

>member
-198 KSDTTLSVKDS
+198 KSDTSLTVIDADK
-209 DNSGTIEPGK
+209 NGTIVPAQ
-219 DSIAWKSAVSV
+219 DYIAWKSLISV
-230 DDKVHSGD
+230 DDKVNSGD
-238 YFTIKYSDTI
+238 HFTIKYSDTI
-248 QAYGLNPVD
+248 QMYGLNPVD
-257 IRNIGNIE
+257 IRNIG
-265 DPNNGEIIAL
+265 DVVDRNNGETIAT
-275 AKHDPTNHTIL
+275 AVHDTTNKVIT
-286 YTFTDYVDSF
+286 YTFTDYVDRF
-296 NNVKMNM
+296 NSVKMNM
-303 NFTLYIDPE
+303 DYSIYMDSAQ
-312 KIPESTKNVAF
+312 IPQSKTGVEF
-323 SLTVG
+323 GITVG
-328 EQTTTTYA
+328 NDTTTTTA
-336 DITYKN
+336 DINYPQYK
-342 YTVHENNSIGS
+342 VVDKNSIGS
-353 AFTETTSN
+353 AFTETVSN
-361 RGNQEDPGYYK
+361 KGNQDDPGYYI
-372 QVIYV
+372 QTIYV
-377 NPLDNNLNNAN
+377 NPLNESLKGTKLNVQAYHPNYPNNV
-388 LKIEAYNEKFPQNI
+388 

-407 DVTKLKIYQVPEGY
+407 DVTNLKIYQVPEGY
-421 TLNKGY
+421 TLNQGY
-427 DIDPSKL
+427 DINTKEL
-434 IDVTDQYKDK
+434 TEVTDKFQQKIMYDK
-444 TFYDTNESVNIS
+444 NDSVTVDF
-456 LGNITSPFVVVV
+456 GDITTPYVVVV
-468 DTKFKYTESETPTLV
+468 NSKFEYTDSENPTLV
-483 QMATLTSDSNGSVK
+483 QMATLTSANNRSAQV
-497 TGNALGFTG
+497 GNALGFT
-506 NSSGGTGNPV
+506 NNASGGIGKEV
-516 YRLGNYVWHDSNQNG
+516 YKVGNYVWHDSNQNG

-648 NNHAVEHPI
+648 NNHAAEHPI

-763 EDLNKD
+763 EDLNQD

-820 LEGYEATKVNVG
+820 PEGYEATKVNVG

-845 VIDNKDDMSIDSGFH
+845 VIDDKDDMTIDSGFH

-935 ETPEGYEP
+935 ETPEGYE
-943 TKVNVGDT
+943 
-951 ALDSDGQTVEVVID
+951 
-965 NKDDMTIDS
+965 
-974 GFHKPEEVEPPKEER
+974 
-989 FNLGDKVWEDLNKD
+989 
-1003 GIQNENEPG
+1003 
-1012 IKGVKVTL
+1012 
-1020 TKEDGSTVE
+1020 
-1029 TTTDENGNYKFT
+1029 
-1041 ELPNGKYK
+1041 
-1049 VVFETLEGYEATKVN
+1049 ATKVN

-1079 VIDNKDDMTIDSGF
+1079 VIDDKDDMT
-1093 HKPEEVEPPK
+1093 
-1103 EERFNLGDK
+1103 
-1112 VWEDLNK
+1112 
-1119 DGIQNENEPGIKG
+1119 
-1132 VKVTLTKE
+1132 
-1140 DGSTVETTTDENGNY
+1140 
-1155 KFTELPNGK
+1155 
-1164 YKVVFETLEGYE
+1164 
-1176 ATKVN
+1176 
-1181 VGDTAL
+1181 
-1187 DSDGQ
+1187 
-1192 TVEVV
+1192 
-1197 IDNKDDM
+1197 
-1204 TIDSGFHKPEE
+1204 
-1215 VESPKE
+1215 
-1221 ERFNLGD
+1221 
-1228 KVWED
+1228 
-1233 LNKDGIQNENEPGIK
+1233 
-1248 GVKVTLTKEDGST
+1248 
-1261 VETTT
+1261 
-1266 DENGNYKFT
+1266 
-1275 ELPNGKYKV
+1275 
-1284 VFETLEG
+1284 
-1291 YEATKVNVGDTAL
+1291 
-1304 DSDGQ
+1304 
-1309 TVEVVIDNKD
+1309 
-1319 DMSIDSGFHKPT
+1319 IDSGFHKPT

-1337 PGEPETPT
+1337 PGEPE
-1345 PEVPEQPGEPEAP
+1345 
-1358 APNVPEQPGEPE
+1358 
-1370 TPTPD
+1370 
-1375 MPEQPGEPEV
+1375 V
-1385 PTPDMPEQP
+1385 PTPDV
-1394 GEPEAPTPDMPEQ
+1394 
-1407 PGEPEAPTP
+1407 
-1416 DMPEQPGEPEAPT
+1416 
-1429 PDMPEQPGEP
+1429 PEQPGEP